1 MILQHMNSLSS
12 FRIIFASLN
21 QIIHLNNAVCAISFG
36 SCFLD
41 AYIYFIL
48 VKGRILL
55 KINIMSVSEILILFL
70 LTAKSDCETCL
81 SLFRVAISLKIYIH
95 VFLTF
100 EAGGGTHFPDAE
112 KDLGCGFESPPGPC
126 SWQVLE
132 LRGRGEGLCAPFHH
146 IRHTWG
152 NSLASINCNKW
163 CNHSASCELK
173 QTMYLFIIAV
183 IYHPSRSPRA

>member
-12 FRIIFASLN
+12 FRIIFAFLN

-55 KINIMSVSEILILFL
+55 KISIMSVSKILILFL

-95 VFLTF
+95 IFLLLKQGGGLTF
-100 EAGGGTHFPDAE
+100 LMQRKILVAGLNPRLDHAVGR
-112 KDLGCGFESPPGPC
+112 
-126 SWQVLE
+126 SW
-132 LRGRGEGLCAPFHH
+132 
-146 IRHTWG
+146 
-152 NSLASINCNKW
+152 NSEVGARVYV
-163 CNHSASCELK
+163 H
-173 QTMYLFIIAV
+173 LFITYDIHEA
-183 IYHPSRSPRA
+183 IPWLQ